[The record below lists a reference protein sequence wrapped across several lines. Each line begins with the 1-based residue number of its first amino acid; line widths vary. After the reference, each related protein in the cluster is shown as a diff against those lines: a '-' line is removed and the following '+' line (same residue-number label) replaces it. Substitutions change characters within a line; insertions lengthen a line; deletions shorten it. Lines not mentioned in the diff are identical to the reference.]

1 MSIASKTLAAAGL
14 AVTLALGAAG
24 TASAGDTYSFDKNH
38 TEIMFIYNHVGLSD
52 QSGRFDDFDG
62 TLVFDQKDVTKSS
75 LDVTIKTAS
84 VDTDVEALDT
94 HLKSADFFSADV
106 HPEMRFVSTAVR
118 QTSTKTGQVEGD
130 LTINGQ
136 TRPVTLDVTFNFQ
149 GEHPLAPYIETYAGA
164 PYAAFSARTTL
175 LRSDFGLGKF
185 APLTSDTVDIVIE
198 AEMRQVE

>member
-1 MSIASKTLAAAGL
+1 MR
-14 AVTLALGAAG
+14 
-24 TASAGDTYSFDKNH
+24 YSFDKNH

-62 TLVFDQKDVTKSS
+62 TLVFDQKDVTKSR

-84 VDTDVEALDT
+84 IDTDVEALDT
-94 HLKSADFFSADV
+94 HLKSADFFNAEI
-106 HPEMRFVSTAVR
+106 HPEIRFVSRAVR
-118 QTSTKTGQVEGD
+118 QTGNKAGQVEGD

-136 TRPVTLDVTFNFQ
+136 TKPVILDVTFNFQ
-149 GEHPLAPYIETYAGA
+149 GEHPLAPFIPAYAGA
-164 PYAAFSARTTL
+164 PYAAFSARTTV

-198 AEMRQVE
+198 TEMRQVQ